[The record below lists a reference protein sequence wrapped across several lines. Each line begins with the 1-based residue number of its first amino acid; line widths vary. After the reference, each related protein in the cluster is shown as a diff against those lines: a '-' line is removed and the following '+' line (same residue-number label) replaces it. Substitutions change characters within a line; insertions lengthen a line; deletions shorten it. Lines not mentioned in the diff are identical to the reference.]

1 VERAAAKRL
10 FARAA
15 RRLVTVSP
23 DLADRVEALLARR
36 CGDAVG
42 LARRAGRAVSG
53 FDRVGDMVRQG
64 NAAALLFAIDGA
76 EGGRRRLGALGREL
90 PAAMVMSA
98 AELGAAFGRE
108 EAVYASVGPGPLC
121 ARLLADMERLAG
133 FRAGAAV
140 DYGAGSASAGPES
153 QDGGVGSHG

>member
-1 VERAAAKRL
+1 MERAAAKRL

-15 RRLVTVSP
+15 RRLVTVPP

-42 LARRAGRAVSG
+42 LARRAGSAVSG
-53 FDRVGDMVRQG
+53 FDRVGETLRRGD
-64 NAAALLFAIDGA
+64 AAALLFALDGA
-76 EGGRRRLGALGREL
+76 EGGRRRIGALGREL
-90 PAAMVMSA
+90 PAATVMTA

-108 EAVYASVGPGPLC
+108 HAVYVSIGPGPLC
-121 ARLLADMERLAG
+121 TRLLADLERLAG

-140 DYGAGSASAGPES
+140 DYGAGSASAGPQS